1 MCRQVWKSA
10 QAFNLCI
17 ILVCHYQVEKV
28 SVETTFP
35 KSVLSVTMTPSQG
48 RYTFDPTTK
57 LMTWDVGE
65 MEPGKT
71 PNLRGQFYMHLSII
85 RIKHT

>member
-1 MCRQVWKSA
+1 MCRQILQST
-10 QAFNLCI
+10 QAFNLCL
-17 ILVCHYQVEKV
+17 ILSCQFQVEKV

-71 PNLRGQFYMHLSII
+71 PNLRGQFNVHLLIT
-85 RIKHT
+85 RIKHK